1 MKRTILIPCSGFEE
15 SKDCE
20 YLWDLLFI
28 DPSEYSPREAAKVDE
43 AMTYGLV
50 YHAEHVV
57 QEDTFLLVSDLGD
70 PDSKFGM
77 EFPNFVSLKLA
88 AIAMAA
94 AVDKLM
100 EGENHVGMRRPHR

>member
-1 MKRTILIPCSGFEE
+1 MKRTILIPCSGFEN

-100 EGENHVGMRRPHR
+100 EGESRG